1 MQEHHAFSVK
11 NAKKPKTVYYV
22 YMISHLT
29 GTLMFAND
37 RFVVVDVGGVGYKVR
52 VALDTLRAL
61 RSAESKRISLWTHL
75 VVREDVLDLY
85 GFQNETELEFFEML
99 ISVSGIGP
107 RSALGVLNVAPVDH
121 LKEAIAN
128 GDASALTKVSGIGSK
143 SAQKIILELRDKMGG
158 VDGIIIQTGALREE
172 HDAIEGL
179 VALGY
184 AERDAREVLKSVPAD
199 VKGTSARI
207 KHALKQMGK

>member
-1 MQEHHAFSVK
+1 
-11 NAKKPKTVYYV
+11 
-22 YMISHLT
+22 MIAHLS
-29 GTLMFAND
+29 GSLFFAND
-37 RFVVVDVGGVGYKVR
+37 RFVVIDVGGVGYKVR
-52 VALDTLRAL
+52 VALDTLRML
-61 RSAESKRISLWTHL
+61 RGAPDKKVSLWTHT

-107 RSALGVLNVAPVDH
+107 KSALGVLNVAPVEH

-158 VDGIIIQTGALREE
+158 ITGAVIPAGALRDE

-184 AERDAREVLKSVPAD
+184 AERVARETLKNVPLD
-199 VKGTSARI
+199 IKGTSARI
-207 KHALKQMGK
+207 KHALKNMGK

>member
-1 MQEHHAFSVK
+1 
-11 NAKKPKTVYYV
+11 
-22 YMISHLT
+22 MIAHLS
-29 GTLMFAND
+29 GTLFFTSD

-52 VALDTLRAL
+52 VAIDTLRIL
-61 RSAESKRISLWTHL
+61 REASDKKVSLWIHT

-85 GFQNETELEFFEML
+85 GFKNEIELEFFEML

-107 RSALGVLNVAPVDH
+107 KSALGVLNVAPVEH

-158 VDGIIIQTGALREE
+158 VDGAVIPAGVLRDEY
-172 HDAIEGL
+172 DAIEAL
-179 VALGY
+179 VTLGY
-184 AERDAREVLKSVPAD
+184 TERDARTALKGIPLD
-199 VKGTSARI
+199 IKGTSARI
-207 KHALKQMGK
+207 KHALKNLGK

>member
-1 MQEHHAFSVK
+1 
-11 NAKKPKTVYYV
+11 
-22 YMISHLT
+22 MIAHLS
-29 GTLMFAND
+29 GTLFFASD
-37 RFVVVDVGGVGYKVR
+37 KFVVVDVGGVGYKVR
-52 VALDTLRAL
+52 VALDTLRML
-61 RSAESKRISLWTHL
+61 REASDKKVSLWTHT

-107 RSALGVLNVAPVDH
+107 KSALGVLNVAPVEH
-121 LKEAIAN
+121 LKEAIAH

-158 VDGIIIQTGALREE
+158 TSGVVIPAGALRDE

-179 VALGY
+179 VTLGY
-184 AERDAREVLKSVPAD
+184 TERDARTALKDVPVD
-199 VKGTSARI
+199 VKGTGARI
-207 KHALKQMGK
+207 KHALKQLGK

>member
-1 MQEHHAFSVK
+1 
-11 NAKKPKTVYYV
+11 
-22 YMISHLT
+22 MISHLT
-29 GTLMFAND
+29 GTLFFASD
-37 RFVVVDVGGVGYKVR
+37 RFIVIDVSGVGYKVR
-52 VALDTLRAL
+52 VALDTLRRL
-61 RSAESKRISLWTHL
+61 RESKDKQVSLWTHL

-85 GFQNETELEFFEML
+85 GFKNETELEFFEML

-107 RSALGVLNVAPVDH
+107 KSALGVLNVAPVEH
-121 LKEAIAN
+121 LKEAISN

-158 VDGIIIQTGALREE
+158 VDGIAIQTGALREE

-184 AERDAREVLKSVPAD
+184 RERDAREALKGVPLD
-199 VKGTSARI
+199 IKGTSTRI